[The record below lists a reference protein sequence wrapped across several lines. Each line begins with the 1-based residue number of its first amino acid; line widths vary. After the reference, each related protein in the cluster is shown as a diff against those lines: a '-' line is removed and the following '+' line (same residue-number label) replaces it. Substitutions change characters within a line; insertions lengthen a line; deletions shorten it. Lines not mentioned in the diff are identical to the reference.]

1 MLVYLAGIIRRFV
14 LVVLFITDE
23 YSREDS
29 LYTVKR
35 ISQTCRRIRVNV
47 ARSHTGSEFRAKAR
61 WCDSDILIYNYWEYR
76 VWVRSLTNADLIFL
90 PLFWGILFCTMFC
103 DVTHEGWVWG
113 FVGML
118 FALFFCKCIVLWS
131 KWLKRWLLIR
141 SKHFHRLE
149 SLLFGYWCRPPV
161 LK

>member
-61 WCDSDILIYNYWEYR
+61 
-76 VWVRSLTNADLIFL
+76 
-90 PLFWGILFCTMFC
+90 
-103 DVTHEGWVWG
+103 
-113 FVGML
+113 
-118 FALFFCKCIVLWS
+118 
-131 KWLKRWLLIR
+131 
-141 SKHFHRLE
+141 
-149 SLLFGYWCRPPV
+149 
-161 LK
+161 

>member
-1 MLVYLAGIIRRFV
+1 MVKPNEPIIMLVYLAGIIRRFV

-90 PLFWGILFCTMFC
+90 PLFWGILFCTRFLRC
-103 DVTHEGWVWG
+103 YTWRLSLGICGHVVC
-113 FVGML
+113 FVFL
-118 FALFFCKCIVLWS
+118 QVHCIM
-131 KWLKRWLLIR
+131 IR
-141 SKHFHRLE
+141 MIKEMIANKIRAFS
-149 SLLFGYWCRPPV
+149 
-161 LK
+161 